1 MTNLFRRPYK
11 EVETTRDKVISIIA
25 FGLFIFLFLYVFKPF
40 GLYQIEPVRQF
51 FFTLGFGLVTTFV
64 LFIFKYL
71 LQPVVTKKNWTFGKS
86 IIWVLSIASSI
97 GFANYIY
104 ISIIFHQPLQL
115 KYLLFSVWTTILVG
129 SIPVTISYMINFNKI
144 YREALKN
151 APVPSADI
159 LWETEVTLRAGNPRN
174 EYKVNPKCIV
184 YLCSNDN
191 YVTIVTNK
199 EETITKTHL
208 RGTLK
213 AAEAELKMNSGFIRC
228 HKCFIVNS
236 AFVDHSTGNAQNMK
250 IKLRL
255 PGPEIPV
262 SRSRA
267 AFVLKKIK

>member
-1 MTNLFRRPYK
+1 MGNLWSKPYK
-11 EVETTRDKVISIIA
+11 EVETTKGKVVSIIA
-25 FGLFIFLFLYVFKPF
+25 FGLFIFLFLFVFKPF
-40 GLYQIEPVRQF
+40 GLYQISPVEQF
-51 FFTLGFGLVTTFV
+51 YITLGFGLVTTFM

-71 LQPVVTKKNWTFGKS
+71 LQPVVTRKNWTFGKS
-86 IIWVLSIASSI
+86 IIWVLSIASGI
-97 GFANYIY
+97 GVANYIY
-104 ISIIFHQPLQL
+104 ISVVFHQQL
-115 KYLLFSVWTTILVG
+115 EFKYFLFSIWTTILVG
-129 SIPVTISYMINFNKI
+129 SIPVTISYMVNFNRLYK
-144 YREALKN
+144 EALKN
-151 APVPSADI
+151 PAITSADD
-159 LWETEVTLRAGNPRN
+159 LWESEVTLRAGNPRN

-236 AFVDHSTGNAQNMK
+236 AFVDHATGNAQNMK

-267 AFVLKKIK
+267 AYVLKKIK